1 MRTKNAIILGAMGLL
16 IFGGLTACSK
26 KNGSNNQ
33 TSMDQKKNRYH
44 CAMHPQYTSDKPGDC
59 PICNMRLVP
68 IDDGSESMSQGIS
81 ENGGSASGQG
91 KVMYY
96 RNPMRADV
104 HSPVPMKDEMGMDYI
119 PVYENEHSQ
128 PSSVEGQGVVKIQKG
143 SEQQMGVAIAPVE
156 KRDLF
161 VTIKAPGR
169 VAYDPNLYS
178 AILEYQE
185 AMKSGD
191 KGSAAG
197 QAESDLTVRA
207 SKLRLR
213 QMGLS
218 DQQIADISQPGF
230 DPSNL
235 LLGQR
240 GGKVWVYVDI
250 YDYEAGSVK
259 PGQRAEFAS
268 PAFPGDPFTGTV
280 RAVDSIINSETRT
293 LRVRVEVPNPRG
305 DLKPEMY
312 LSATIHAALGQKL
325 AVPESAVLD
334 TGMRQLV
341 YVQTAPGQYEP
352 REIRVG
358 REASGYYEVKG
369 GLREGEN
376 VVTSANFL
384 IDSESK
390 IRGAIQGSR

>member
-1 MRTKNAIILGAMGLL
+1 MRTKYL
-16 IFGGLTACSK
+16 IFIGVIGFLLLGGFSACSK
-26 KNGSNNQ
+26 KKNSGEAVP
-33 TSMDQKKNRYH
+33 TGQKQQRYH
-44 CAMHPQYTSDKPGDC
+44 CPMHPQYTSDKPGDC
-59 PICNMRLVP
+59 PVCQMRLVP
-68 IDDGSESMSQGIS
+68 IENDSESMKQVHTDTS
-81 ENGGSASGQG
+81 EPTNGKG
-91 KVMYY
+91 KVLYY

-104 HSPVPMKDEMGMDYI
+104 HSPVPMKDDMGMDYI
-119 PVYENEHSQ
+119 PVYEEEISMA
-128 PSSVEGQGVVKIQKG
+128 SDVVGQGVVKIKKE
-143 SEQQMGVAIAPVE
+143 SEQQIGVMVAPVE

-161 VTIKAPGR
+161 VSIKAPGR

-185 AMKSGD
+185 ALKNRNT
-191 KGSAAG
+191 GSAEG
-197 QAESDLTVRA
+197 NAEADSTVRA

-218 DQQIADISQPGF
+218 DQQIADINRPGF

-235 LLGQR
+235 LLGKK

-250 YDYEAGSVK
+250 YDYEAGIVK
-259 PGQRAEFAS
+259 QGQSAEFTS
-268 PAFPGDPFTGTV
+268 PAFPGDLIKGTV
-280 RAVDSIINSETRT
+280 RSVDSIVNSETRT
-293 LRVRVEVPNPRG
+293 LRVRVEVPNPQG

-312 LSATIHAALGQKL
+312 LSATIQASLGKKL

-334 TGMRQLV
+334 TGVRQLV

-358 REASGYYEVKG
+358 REASGYYEVKS
-369 GLREGEN
+369 GLKEGEK

-390 IRGAIQGSR
+390 IRSAIQGSK

>member
-1 MRTKNAIILGAMGLL
+1 MRTKHWALIASVGFLII
-16 IFGGLTACSK
+16 GGFAACSK
-26 KNGSNNQ
+26 KNDSKDSAAMGE
-33 TSMDQKKNRYH
+33 KKKLYH

-68 IDDGSESMSQGIS
+68 IDDDSGSESQMQTEMSAV
-81 ENGGSASGQG
+81 ASG
-91 KVMYY
+91 KRKILYY

-104 HSPVPMKDEMGMDYI
+104 HSPVPMKDDMGMDYI
-119 PVYENEHSQ
+119 PVYEDENSS

-143 SEQQMGVAIAPVE
+143 SEQQIGVTVSPVE

-161 VTIKAPGR
+161 MTIKAPGR

-185 AMKSGD
+185 ALKNKS
-191 KGSAAG
+191 KGSTEG
-197 QAESDLTVRA
+197 QSEADLTVRA

-218 DQQIADISQPGF
+218 EEQIADINNPVF

-235 LLGQR
+235 LLGQK

-250 YDYEAGSVK
+250 YDYEASFVK
-259 PGQRAEFAS
+259 PGQSTEFTS
-268 PAFPGDPFTGTV
+268 PAFPGEPIQGTV
-280 RAVDSIINSETRT
+280 RAVDSIVNSETRT

-325 AVPESAVLD
+325 AVPDSAVLD

-341 YVQTAPGQYEP
+341 YVQTAPGQYAP

-358 REASGYYEVKG
+358 REASGYYEVKS
-369 GLREGEN
+369 GLKEGEN

-390 IRGAIQGSR
+390 IRSAAQGTR